1 MKQLFPLLLLALTL
15 TACNAKK
22 VNDEEVNSEE
32 FEQFDDECCC
42 CPHFHIKFQP
52 FGDFSEKEA
61 RALADIM
68 KKEMEKMNDSVPATI
83 DILPVKPL
91 PKAAYYAARHRYHA
105 SNLLRSFMPP
115 KESHASVVGLTHKDI
130 SVVSNSRGDWGVMG
144 LSIPNSGCAVVS
156 TFRIKNRSNLWKV
169 VLHEYLHSIGF
180 PHCPDDNPHCIMQ
193 DAHGRD
199 TFSRKHAVCATCR
212 KRFDRL

>member
-32 FEQFDDECCC
+32 LEQFDDECCF

-61 RALADIM
+61 RTLADIM

-91 PKAAYYAARHRYHA
+91 PKVAY
-105 SNLLRSFMPP
+105 S
-115 KESHASVVGLTHKDI
+115 
-130 SVVSNSRGDWGVMG
+130 
-144 LSIPNSGCAVVS
+144 S
-156 TFRIKNRSNLWKV
+156 T
-169 VLHEYLHSIGF
+169 
-180 PHCPDDNPHCIMQ
+180 
-193 DAHGRD
+193 HGRD